1 MVVTT
6 ISIFIIYDKNNPN
19 IYKFLSIGDG
29 LSLGLNPL
37 GIKSYS
43 HNDYIIKYLEDK
55 NKIVKYYNY
64 SEQNISISELTND
77 IIYLKDEKLKNFLHT
92 SNIVILSIG
101 EKEINDNK
109 DLETI
114 KEDLN
119 NLLKELK
126 KYNKNIYLLG
136 RYNIKEE
143 QKNKVNKVNDIYRKL
158 AKENNIVYINIDN
171 KNYYINNSY
180 SYPTTNGYKEIGK
193 TIIKA
198 IDITST

>member
-1 MVVTT
+1 M
-6 ISIFIIYDKNNPN
+6 
-19 IYKFLSIGDG
+19 
-29 LSLGLNPL
+29 
-37 GIKSYS
+37 
-43 HNDYIIKYLEDK
+43 
-55 NKIVKYYNY
+55 
-64 SEQNISISELTND
+64 
-77 IIYLKDEKLKNFLHT
+77 
-92 SNIVILSIG
+92 
-101 EKEINDNK
+101 
-109 DLETI
+109 
-114 KEDLN
+114 
-119 NLLKELK
+119 K